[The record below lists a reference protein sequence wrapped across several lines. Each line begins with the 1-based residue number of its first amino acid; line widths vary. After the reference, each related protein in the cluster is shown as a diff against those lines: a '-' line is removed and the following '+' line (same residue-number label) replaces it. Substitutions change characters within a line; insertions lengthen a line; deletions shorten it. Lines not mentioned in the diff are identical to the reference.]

1 MLTLLHFAI
10 LNVMCSVRMKG
21 EMKINFP
28 CFLKCKSHFIFL
40 RLFAIQ
46 DAYWQINI
54 IGGLNIN
61 YTDLSK
67 FGPYQLAA
75 PQISSLMEFIY
86 LDHIQILKTCHKVS
100 SYLSQIKQTN
110 TLALKSEWLYN
121 TIASITNIL
130 NPH

>member
-1 MLTLLHFAI
+1 MLTLLHFTI
-10 LNVMCSVRMKG
+10 LNMMYSLRMKG
-21 EMKINFP
+21 VMKINFS

-40 RLFAIQ
+40 PPFPIQ

-75 PQISSLMEFIY
+75 TQISSLMEFIY
-86 LDHIQILKTCHKVS
+86 LDHIQTLKTCHKVS

-110 TLALKSEWLYN
+110 NPALKSEWLYN
-121 TIASITNIL
+121 KIVSITNIL
-130 NPH
+130 NAH